1 MVDQFCH
8 LTVLG
13 REGYLEVI
21 SFQCDRFIIP
31 VCCQRTVGGLN
42 LSGDLSRGEYPL
54 LGMATSC
61 PFGISGASCLVN
73 ARRVRKYSLPS
84 AGNAFKGNSILAELS
99 GVITGKSISPPC
111 TAFPSHSTAQRRV
124 YPSKPMKSCRLLT
137 FILFGVKATGSK

>member
-54 LGMATSC
+54 LNGHFMSFRYQRSFMLGEC
-61 PFGISGASCLVN
+61 
-73 ARRVRKYSLPS
+73 
-84 AGNAFKGNSILAELS
+84 
-99 GVITGKSISPPC
+99 
-111 TAFPSHSTAQRRV
+111 AQSQEV
-124 YPSKPMKSCRLLT
+124 FLT
-137 FILFGVKATGSK
+137 VGRQCFQG